1 MTPMQTAR
9 PCPAS
14 IPLCCPGHRP
24 QIVTTTGAPTGHQL
38 GMPCPALIHIE
49 CHLCQ
54 KATVPCPSLAIAEL
68 RWTDPTLAAQLIPI
82 SHLARVRGEVL
93 ARMPAQHAA

>member
-1 MTPMQTAR
+1 MQTAR
-9 PCPAS
+9 PAPAS

-38 GMPCPALIHIE
+38 GTPCPALVHFE

-54 KATVPCPSLAIAEL
+54 RATVPSVSLAIAEL
-68 RWTDPTLAAQLIPI
+68 RWTDPDLAPQLIPI
-82 SHLARVRGEVL
+82 SHLARARSDVL